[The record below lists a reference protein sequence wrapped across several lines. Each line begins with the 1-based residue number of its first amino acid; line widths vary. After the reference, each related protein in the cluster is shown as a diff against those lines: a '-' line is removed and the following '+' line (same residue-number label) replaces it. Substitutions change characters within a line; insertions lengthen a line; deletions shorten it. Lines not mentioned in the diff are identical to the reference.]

1 MYTENNLF
9 SISGLEILKMI
20 PSLESHLFFFTAFNG
35 ER

>member
-1 MYTENNLF
+1 MCTENNLF
-9 SISGLEILKMI
+9 SISVFKILKMI